1 MYYATVGLIALL
13 VLVIENYDIL
23 FKKLKNIDK
32 VKEWKSYKLFLIAVI
47 VYYIT
52 DVLWGILESQKLFVA
67 LYIDTVLYF
76 IAMGSGLLFWSR
88 FTVKYLGENKR
99 SKILNIFSYIF
110 FAFVLVISIIN
121 LFTPILFS
129 LTQECEYKALWGRF
143 VILLAQILLLSSIS
157 IYTFVSII
165 NSYGQIRK
173 RYRTIGLFGII
184 MSIFLIVQI
193 FYPLLPIFSMAYM
206 MGTCLLHTFVIND
219 EKEEY
224 KQELEEA
231 FLRETKHYDDLKRA
245 KDLAY
250 TDALTGAKSKVAY
263 NELEDIIDIQI
274 RQKTVKDFKIAIFD
288 VNNLKV
294 INDLYGHKFGDK
306 YIIDSC
312 NIIKNYFSN
321 SKIYR
326 IGGDEFMAFLID
338 DDYNKSEDLE
348 RGFIDEMKKPK
359 SKFDPVIALGIAKFE
374 LTDNSFNDVFRRA
387 DKLMYDNKTELKRL

>member
-173 RYRTIGLFGII
+173 RYRT
-184 MSIFLIVQI
+184 M
-193 FYPLLPIFSMAYM
+193 
-206 MGTCLLHTFVIND
+206 
-219 EKEEY
+219 
-224 KQELEEA
+224 
-231 FLRETKHYDDLKRA
+231 
-245 KDLAY
+245 
-250 TDALTGAKSKVAY
+250 
-263 NELEDIIDIQI
+263 
-274 RQKTVKDFKIAIFD
+274 
-288 VNNLKV
+288 
-294 INDLYGHKFGDK
+294 
-306 YIIDSC
+306 
-312 NIIKNYFSN
+312 
-321 SKIYR
+321 
-326 IGGDEFMAFLID
+326 
-338 DDYNKSEDLE
+338 
-348 RGFIDEMKKPK
+348 MKKK
-359 SKFDPVIALGIAKFE
+359 NI
-374 LTDNSFNDVFRRA
+374 
-387 DKLMYDNKTELKRL
+387 NKN